1 MKPTDFAYYL
11 SAFFT
16 KYLPGECGLSAN
28 TISSYRDTFLL
39 LFHYL
44 RDEKGVRIER
54 LQLEDF
60 RKELIRDFLDWIET
74 GRHCSVATRNV
85 RLTAIHSFFR
95 YLQFE
100 CPDLLLEWQ
109 RILDIRV
116 KKTERGTLNYV
127 SLDGIRLLLQMPDQ
141 HTRTGRRD
149 IALLSL
155 MYDTGA
161 RVQEIAD
168 LTPSAVRL
176 AAPSTVKL
184 IGKGKKS
191 RIVPLMDRQIDILS
205 RYMVENKLDSPN
217 ANQYPL
223 FPGRRGEKLT
233 RAGISYILGKYAR
246 VARVQNASL
255 IPPRLSPHCLRHS
268 KAMHLLQSGVNL
280 VYIRDLLG
288 HVSVQTTEIYAR
300 TDSQNKREAIEQAYT
315 DVNPE
320 MKPQWEANPG
330 LIVWLRTFMK

>member
-16 KYLPGECGLSAN
+16 KYLPGERGLSAN

-39 LFHYL
+39 LFRYL
-44 RDEKGVRIER
+44 RDEKGMRIER
-54 LQLEDF
+54 LQLKDF
-60 RKELIRDFLDWIET
+60 HKDLVRDFLDWIENS
-74 GRHCSVATRNV
+74 RHCSSTTRNI
-85 RLTAIHSFFR
+85 RLIGLHSFFR

-100 CPDLLLEWQ
+100 YPDFLLECQ
-109 RILDIRV
+109 GILDIPV
-116 KKTERGTLNYV
+116 KKSERGTLNYM
-127 SLDGIRLLLQMPDQ
+127 SLDGIKLLLQMPDQ
-141 HTRTGRRD
+141 NTRTGRRD

-168 LTPSAVRL
+168 LTPSMIRL
-176 AAPSTVKL
+176 AAPSTIKL
-184 IGKGKKS
+184 VGKGKKA
-191 RIVPLMDRQIDILS
+191 RIVPLMERQVNILS
-205 RYMVENKLDSPN
+205 LYMIENKLNSPD

-233 RAGISYILGKYAR
+233 RAGINYILGKYAKL
-246 VARVQNASL
+246 ARAQDASL
-255 IPPRLSPHCLRHS
+255 IPLRLSPHCLRHS

-300 TDSQNKREAIEQAYT
+300 TDSKKKREAIEQAYT
-315 DVNPE
+315 DVSPE
-320 MKPQWEANPG
+320 VKPQWEGNHDM
-330 LIVWLRTFMK
+330 IEWLRTFIH

>member
-176 AAPSTVKL
+176 AAPGTVKL
-184 IGKGKKS
+184 IGKGKKA

-205 RYMVENKLDSPN
+205 RYIVENKLDSPN

-223 FPGRRGEKLT
+223 FAGRRGEKLT
-233 RAGISYILGKYAR
+233 RAGMSYILKKYTR
-246 VARVQNASL
+246 MARVQDASV

-300 TDSQNKREAIEQAYT
+300 TDSQKKREAIEQAYT
-315 DVNPE
+315 DVSPE
-320 MKPQWEANPG
+320 VKPQWEGNHDM
-330 LIVWLRTFMK
+330 IEWLRTFIQ